1 MNQERLKEL
10 VTQALEASLFEP
22 TQPSVVVE
30 SVTGSDRIEIPLV
43 FADRFAEL
51 ILGENQVLPPLMPRR

>member
-1 MNQERLKEL
+1 MNQKQLKEL

-30 SVTGSDRIEIPLV
+30 SATGSGCIEIPLV
-43 FADRFAEL
+43 FANNFAEL
-51 ILGENQVLPPLMPRR
+51 ILRENQ